1 MCNIIY
7 KIIVSKKLSKN
18 VAETLKLII
27 MLARKINLLTIC
39 SLCSL
44 FFSTNSLVL
53 AQTTVENPPTTA
65 ASSIYQQAKEKLP
78 SDLYAIYRIVDR
90 IARANEID
98 SHPWQ
103 VKIVRKYDAYGFAS
117 EENLITIPSSVLN
130 QLVGDSSALAC
141 LIGHEMGHHVKRHTG
156 VSETQ
161 KAEWLTKIKEET
173 EQEVLGTK
181 KTSSAESTVS
191 YVGGAIANHVLPGFL
206 GNIVNGV
213 LEKRNTNRA
222 EQAEKRIKEII
233 AQKTEDLNQR
243 LALQSKEQELEADQM
258 GYLTSTRAGF
268 EPEGCLRAL
277 NILAK
282 TSEFETAIPPTALR
296 IESLKDFMTKNP
308 PQTLAKEGET
318 RISATQPLTYDLPKN
333 SESLKINS
341 RHGASVA
348 DDIDAKFGK

>member
-1 MCNIIY
+1 
-7 KIIVSKKLSKN
+7 
-18 VAETLKLII
+18 
-27 MLARKINLLTIC
+27 MLAWKTKLLTIC

-44 FFSTNSLVL
+44 FFPTTVPVL
-53 AQTTVENPPTTA
+53 AQTTVENTPTTT
-65 ASSIYQQAKEKLP
+65 ASGVYQQAKEKLP

-103 VKIVRKYDAYGFAS
+103 VKIVRKYDIYSFAS
-117 EENLITIPSSVLN
+117 EENLITIHSSVLN
-130 QLVGDSSALAC
+130 QLVADSSALAC
-141 LIGHEMGHHVKRHTG
+141 LVGHEMGHHVKRHTVVG
-156 VSETQ
+156 ETQ
-161 KAEWLTKIKEET
+161 KAELLAKIKEEA

-181 KTSSAESTVS
+181 KTSSTESTVS

-206 GNIVNGV
+206 GNLVNGV
-213 LEKRNTNRA
+213 LERRNTNRA
-222 EQAEKRIKEII
+222 QQVEKRIKEII

-243 LALQSKEQELEADQM
+243 LALQTKEQELEADQM
-258 GYLTSTRAGF
+258 GYLTSIRAGF

-277 NILAK
+277 DILAK
-282 TSEFETAIPPTALR
+282 TPEFETAIAPTSIR

-308 PQTLAKEGET
+308 PQTLAQEGEA
-318 RISATQPLTYDLPKN
+318 RISATQPLTYDLSKN
-333 SESLKINS
+333 GESLKINS